1 MIKKLP
7 FDALEYATLLK
18 QGGIEHSEVHAASLA
33 AIITQNIYT
42 KDEVDKMIEATFQ
55 RFDTKFE
62 ATLKEM
68 KEQTYALDKRLEE
81 RTHTLEKELHQL
93 EARIIRI
100 LGSLIVL
107 VGAVASFTH
116 YFLH

>member
-1 MIKKLP
+1 MTKKLP

-18 QGGIEHSEVHAASLA
+18 QGGVDHSEVHAASLA

-55 RFDTKFE
+55 RFDN
-62 ATLKEM
+62 AMKEM
-68 KEQTYALDKRLEE
+68 REQTHALDKRLEE
-81 RTHTLEKELHQL
+81 RTHSLEKELHQL

-100 LGSLIVL
+100 LGSLIVV

-116 YFLH
+116 YFIR